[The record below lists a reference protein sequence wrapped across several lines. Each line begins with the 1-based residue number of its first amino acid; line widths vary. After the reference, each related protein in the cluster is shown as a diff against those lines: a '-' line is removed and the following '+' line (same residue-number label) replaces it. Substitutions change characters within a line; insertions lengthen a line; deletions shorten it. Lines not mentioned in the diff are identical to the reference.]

1 MAEHHEI
8 ASVPGNVH
16 WGMFDATLPP
26 ILRIHSHDRVTMH
39 CLSAEPEDLPESG
52 FEVLPEHRAVHEQT
66 ERGPG
71 PHFMTGPIWVEDAE
85 PGDVLEVRILDVR
98 LRQDWGWNLIEPG
111 LGTLPEDFPNTRRL
125 HIPLDREKMIAKL
138 PWGMD
143 LPLRP
148 FFGVLGVAPPKQW
161 GRITS
166 VVPREHGGNLD
177 NKELIEGTSLYLP
190 VWNAG
195 ALFSAGD
202 GHAVQGDGEVCLTA
216 IEACMSGTFELIL
229 HKDRT
234 LRMPRASTPTHHLT
248 MGLNEDLDEA
258 AKQVLREMIALIQE
272 LTDLT
277 AEDAYTLCSLAVDM
291 RITQLV
297 DGNKGV
303 HAMLPKALL

>member
-26 ILRIHSHDRVTMH
+26 IMRIHSHDRVTMH
-39 CLSAEPEDLPESG
+39 CLSAEPEDLPASG

-125 HIPLDREKMIAKL
+125 HIPLDREKMVAKL

-143 LPLRP
+143 LPLQP
-148 FFGVLGVAPPKQW
+148 FFGVLGVASPKQW

-190 VWNAG
+190 V
-195 ALFSAGD
+195 
-202 GHAVQGDGEVCLTA
+202 
-216 IEACMSGTFELIL
+216 
-229 HKDRT
+229 
-234 LRMPRASTPTHHLT
+234 
-248 MGLNEDLDEA
+248 
-258 AKQVLREMIALIQE
+258 
-272 LTDLT
+272 
-277 AEDAYTLCSLAVDM
+277 
-291 RITQLV
+291 
-297 DGNKGV
+297 
-303 HAMLPKALL
+303 